1 MQKEQDRN
9 MSSSVL
15 GRAVAFL
22 KRNPKT
28 ELLIYGVIVFTV
40 LGVYFAGL
48 LSQKDAETEEKTVTV
63 SSNLDREIDVE
74 NRLKSV
80 LSCIRGAGRVEVM
93 ITYASSGEIVTAMST
108 SRNSNTATSQDGSR
122 ASEELQEILTE
133 EPATVEDGSGV
144 SPIVLM
150 EKQPVIRGVIVV
162 AEGAADIAVRLDLE
176 RAVHAVLDVPVNN
189 VEVFELGNQG

>member
-48 LSQKDAETEEKTVTV
+48 LSQKDAETAEKTVTV
-63 SSNLDREIDVE
+63 SSNLDREIAVE

>member
-48 LSQKDAETEEKTVTV
+48 LSQKDAETAEKTVTV

>member
-48 LSQKDAETEEKTVTV
+48 LSQKEAETAEKTVTV

>member
-40 LGVYFAGL
+40 LGVHFAGL
-48 LSQKDAETEEKTVTV
+48 LSQKDAETAEKTVTV

>member
-1 MQKEQDRN
+1 

-48 LSQKDAETEEKTVTV
+48 LSQKDAETAEKTVTV